1 MYISINYVLGSGID
15 TELEVTFYMQDR
27 VGVANVYGMM
37 VAVLHGQ
44 KRNNIPVN
52 LNSHLPTDYGVRN
65 LDNFHS
71 SGLFMHSCVDLM
83 YVPNTCLSVTIVEK
97 LH

>member
-27 VGVANVYGMM
+27 AGVANVYGMM

-65 LDNFHS
+65 LDNSHSFHVY
-71 SGLFMHSCVDLM
+71 SCICVL
-83 YVPNTCLSVTIVEK
+83 I
-97 LH
+97 